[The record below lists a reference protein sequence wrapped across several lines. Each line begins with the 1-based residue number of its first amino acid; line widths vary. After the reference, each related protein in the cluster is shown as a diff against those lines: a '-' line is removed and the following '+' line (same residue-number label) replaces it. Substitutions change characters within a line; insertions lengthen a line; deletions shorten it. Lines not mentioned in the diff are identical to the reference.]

1 MSDAFRVLEGALN
14 DYVEVTVKN
23 IGVDEE
29 IHEKISN
36 REVEGILDKYSDIG
50 RSNNEGTSYWDFNRI
65 IIRR

>member
-50 RSNNEGTSYWDFNRI
+50 RSNNEGTSY
-65 IIRR
+65 